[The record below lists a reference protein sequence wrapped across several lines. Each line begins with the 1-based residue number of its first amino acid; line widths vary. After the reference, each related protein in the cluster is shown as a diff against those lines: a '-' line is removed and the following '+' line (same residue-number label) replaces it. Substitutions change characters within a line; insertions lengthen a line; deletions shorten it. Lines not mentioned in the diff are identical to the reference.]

1 MINVGHYHTLHV
13 TQVIEAGYML
23 DGAELGEIFLP
34 MRHATGKLRIGHPVD
49 VFLYLNSDDSPV
61 ATTQKPKACVGEFA
75 YLNVVST
82 TSVGAFLDWGLEKDV
97 LVPFAQQHRPMEQGR
112 AYLVYLYL
120 NKVDGRIVATSK
132 IEKVLK
138 DDTPHNY
145 RKGQPV
151 DLIIA
156 NSTDLGFKAI
166 VNHGH
171 WGVLYESDVHQRL
184 SFGQSIQ
191 GYIKHVRPDGKI
203 DLTLQAGQETRDKN
217 MEIIISF
224 LQEHEGFAALHDKS
238 DPQLIVKSL
247 SMSKGAFKK
256 AIGNLYR
263 QRIIS
268 IEDDGIRLLQEP
280 SPAVEAENKTESVWT
295 KATQAKS
302 QVQPKKMQ
310 VEEEPEPLTENTPE
324 QEARIVL
331 LSREPVEL
339 YKILKFEGLTGSG
352 GDARKLVADGHVLLN
367 GKLETQ
373 KRKKIVSGDVIE
385 FNGETLLMQF
395 ETNNGK

>member
-1 MINVGHYHTLHV
+1 MINVGHYHTLPV
-13 TQVIEAGYML
+13 TRVTETGYILDAG
-23 DGAELGEIFLP
+23 ELGEVLLP
-34 MRHATGKLRIGHPVD
+34 MRHAIGKLRVGNPVE
-49 VFLYLNSDDSPV
+49 VFLYLNADDSPV

-75 YLNVVST
+75 YLKVVST
-82 TSVGAFLDWGLEKDV
+82 TRVGAFLDWGLEKDV
-97 LVPFAQQHRPMEQGR
+97 LVPFAQQHRPMEEGHS
-112 AYLVYLYL
+112 YLVYLYL

-138 DDTPHNY
+138 DDTPHHFK
-145 RKGQPV
+145 KGQPV

-166 VNHGH
+166 INHGH

-217 MEIIISF
+217 METIVSF
-224 LQEHEGFAALHDKS
+224 LHEHGGFASLHDKS
-238 DPQLIVKSL
+238 DPQLIIKSL

-268 IEDDGIRLLQEP
+268 IEDDGIRLLQESAP
-280 SPAVEAENKTESVWT
+280 DTEIETESVWT
-295 KATQAKS
+295 KAIKTKS
-302 QVQPKKMQ
+302 QVLP
-310 VEEEPEPLTENTPE
+310 EEKVDGEGEPEPLPE
-324 QEARIVL
+324 KTSEHEVRIVL
-331 LSREPVEL
+331 LSREPIEL

-367 GKLETQ
+367 GKVETQ

-385 FNGETLLMQF
+385 FNGEKLLMQL
-395 ETNNGK
+395 ETNNGQ